1 MNRLALFLSM
11 TLAFCLGTIN
21 GFSQEVTPL
30 SSLSDRRASL
40 PRYNFWVNGLVGA
53 KGGSFKTKGAA
64 STDDSWDEVEWGG
77 SLSFDY
83 CCYRRDISF
92 WGDIT
97 PLSFYLG
104 GGVGYNARRLSDYDA
119 LSGIVRMKPRYV
131 GAEATATVAF
141 TAGEGSSSFLELGWK
156 SDFLVGAS
164 FEYEGRGLVG
174 MGADC
179 FTPVL
184 NSITFQYGVI
194 ISRIRLGWRVEWNV
208 NPIISPS
215 AMEYYTGAA
224 YTAETGRYFNTLY
237 ISFLLGGT
245 DR

>member
-11 TLAFCLGTIN
+11 TLAFCLGTIS

-30 SSLSDRRASL
+30 SPLSEKRASL

-64 STDDSWDEVEWGG
+64 STEDSWDEVEMGG

-92 WGDIT
+92 FGDIT

-104 GGVGYNARRLSDYDA
+104 GSVGYNVRRLSDYDV

-141 TAGEGSSSFLELGWK
+141 TTGEGSCSFLELGWK

-164 FEYEGRGLVG
+164 FEYEGRGLIG

-184 NSITFQYGVI
+184 HSVTIKYGVI
-194 ISRIRLGWRVEWNV
+194 IGRIRLGWRVEWNV

-224 YTAETGRYFNTLY
+224 FTADSRRLFSSFYL
-237 ISFLLGGT
+237 SFLLGGT

>member
-1 MNRLALFLSM
+1 MNRFALFLSM
-11 TLAFCLGTIN
+11 TLAFCLGTIC

-30 SSLSDRRASL
+30 SSLSDKRASL

-64 STDDSWDEVEWGG
+64 STDDSWDEVEMGG

-83 CCYRRDISF
+83 YCYRRDISF
-92 WGDIT
+92 FGDIT

-104 GGVGYNARRLSDYDA
+104 GGVGYNARRLSDYDSI
-119 LSGIVRMKPRYV
+119 SGTVRMKPRYV
-131 GAEATATVAF
+131 GAEATATIAI
-141 TAGEGSSSFLELGWK
+141 TAGKGGCSFLELGWK

-164 FEYEGRGLVG
+164 FEYEGRGLIG

-184 NSITFQYGVI
+184 HSVTFQYGVI
-194 ISRIRLGWRVEWNV
+194 IDRIRLGWRLEWTFT
-208 NPIISPS
+208 PIVSS
-215 AMEYYTGAA
+215 DAMEYYTGAA
-224 YTAETGRYFNTLY
+224 YTADSRRLFSSFYL
-237 ISFLLGGT
+237 SFLLGGT